1 MKNFIVNIFA
11 FLILMPIVP
20 FDKMPI
26 SYLWLLPVIIYITY
40 SYFRKE
46 SKLEMNRIAETKEVV
61 KAVILN
67 VIVFLSLCLILS
79 IALRLLS
86 DYTSIIIVYVIF
98 YFILVQNITI
108 MSPGY
113 FYLNISIPNKTLIEK
128 SKILLLNF
136 IKLFVFYFLFFSDK
150 YELNDKI
157 QVSILEIVLFL
168 YVLVIISRIFIFKN
182 SSILEKI
189 MKVNIYSVNK
199 SNNELD

>member
-1 MKNFIVNIFA
+1 MKNVIVNIFA
-11 FLILMPIVP
+11 FLILIPIVP

-26 SYLWLLPVIIYITY
+26 SYLWFLPVIIYIIY

-46 SKLEMNRIAETKEVV
+46 SKLEMNRIAETKELV

-67 VIVFLSLCLILS
+67 VIAFLSLCLILS

-108 MSPGY
+108 RSPGY

-128 SKILLLNF
+128 IKVLLLNF

-150 YELNDKI
+150 YEITDKI